1 MRKSITILA
10 FLASF
15 VPLSVYA
22 QDAGNAQ
29 KRDTGKVVQKVDSAQ
44 PEGTEHTFSDEQVM
58 LNNQAVDA
66 VGSGNFSKAEQ
77 LFNSMLQ
84 IGEFNV
90 IWMNLGRTYAN
101 QDKCIEAKDAYAH
114 VFTAPKI
121 DDFPSDI
128 IDETTRTFIK
138 DLEERCSSKLVLSCN
153 PEDMTIS
160 IDSGREMKCTSEEIA
175 LVPGLHSVFGKTG
188 YGFNTI
194 AVETISGHT
203 SVAEIEVVDYK
214 KVAAEATESP
224 EELLRKST
232 IFKAAGYTLLGV
244 GAAMAAGGFGW
255 WGYSYNLWQ
264 NNCGEIEVTNGYKSC
279 GGGNGAEANVNGRT
293 RQDIEKAQITGG
305 VIGAVG
311 TAMVITGVTLVLVD
325 ALSIRPKYEEAA
337 ALQSFRISPTF
348 SPEFSGLSFTGR
360 F

>member
-1 MRKSITILA
+1 MRKSITIFA
-10 FLASF
+10 FLAAF
-15 VPLSVYA
+15 IPMSVYA
-22 QDAGNAQ
+22 QDANNTPA
-29 KRDTGKVVQKVDSAQ
+29 RDTSKVVHKVQ
-44 PEGTEHTFSDEQVM
+44 PAEAEHTFSDEQVM

-66 VGSGNFSKAEQ
+66 VSSGNYGKAEQ

-101 QDKCIEAKDAYAH
+101 QNKCIEAKDAYAH

-121 DDFPSDI
+121 DDFPSDMI
-128 IDETTRTFIK
+128 NQTTKTFIK
-138 DLEERCSSKLVLSCN
+138 ELEERCSSKLVLSCS

-175 LVPGLHSVFGKTG
+175 LVPGLHSVFGKTD
-188 YGFNTI
+188 YGFNTVG
-194 AVETISGHT
+194 VETISGHT

-214 KVAAEATESP
+214 KVAAEAKESP
-224 EELLRKST
+224 EELLKKST
-232 IFKAAGYTLLGV
+232 IFKAAGYSLLGV
-244 GAAMAAGGFGW
+244 GVAMAAGGFGW

-264 NNCGEIEVTNGYKSC
+264 NNCGEVEVLNGYKSC
-279 GGGNGAEANVNGRT
+279 GGSDGVKNAGKVNGKT
-293 RQDIEKAQITGG
+293 RQDIEKAQIAGG

-311 TAMVITGVTLVLVD
+311 TAMVITGVTLVLYD

-337 ALQSFRISPTF
+337 SLQSFRISPTF